1 MSKKFMY
8 GIAEVRKDGDVVG
21 YIEKGSFEWGGTAP
35 ESTDIEA
42 EQVPDAPVLT
52 LASKNGT
59 VAPKFNMIQLDYE
72 TLHAMLGGTL
82 VGTQGAYTGWKAATS
97 LIQVSGAFEIDTN
110 SGQTIKIPNGTI
122 IANLDGKL
130 TLTEVSKIAVQ
141 LKVNKP
147 DDGGA
152 PFEIVDKE

>member
-1 MSKKFMY
+1 MSKNFMY
-8 GIAEVRKDGDVVG
+8 GIGAVRKDSKVIG

-72 TLHAMLGGTL
+72 TLQQMLGGTL
-82 VGTQGAYTGWKAATS
+82 VGSTGSYTGWKAPSS
-97 LIQVSGAFEIDTN
+97 LIQVSGAWEIDTV
-110 SGQTIKIPNGTI
+110 SGQTIKIPNATML
-122 IANLDGKL
+122 ANLDGKL
-130 TLTEVSKIAVQ
+130 TLTEVSKIACE

-147 DDGGA
+147 EDGGA
-152 PFEIVDKE
+152 PFEICDTE

>member
-1 MSKKFMY
+1 MSSKNFLY
-8 GIAEVRKDGDVVG
+8 GIAAVKKDGKTVG

-59 VAPKFNMIQLDYE
+59 IAPKFNMIQLDYE
-72 TLHAMLGGTL
+72 TLEQMLGGTL
-82 VGTQGAYTGWKAATS
+82 VGTSGAYTGWKAPTS
-97 LIQVSGAFEIDTN
+97 LIQVSGSWEIEAM

-130 TLTEVSKIAVQ
+130 TLTEVSKIAVE

-152 PFEIVDKE
+152 PYEICE